1 MDYTLVVLLLV
12 VILLFLYKPNRYQ
25 IKVDGYKTHY
35 FDEYSKK
42 KSLEMTEAGLSD
54 QSLKEFAIMQDLLLQ
69 YQHDTVCR
77 RMPRLPEAIQLTKQ
91 IQERFAGFDFDRHS
105 LYIEQMQ
112 NPTLKVNKDLI
123 CSL

>member
-1 MDYTLVVLLLV
+1 MDYTLV
-12 VILLFLYKPNRYQ
+12 ILFLVFILWCVYRGNSSQ
-25 IKVDGYKTHY
+25 IKVDGYKTYY

-42 KSLEMTEAGLSD
+42 KCVEMSKAGLSD

-77 RMPRLPEAIQLTKQ
+77 GMPRVPEAIQLTKQ
-91 IQERFAGFDFDRHS
+91 IQERFAGFDFDRHAV
-105 LYIEQMQ
+105 YIEQMQ

-123 CSL
+123 CAL

>member
-1 MDYTLVVLLLV
+1 MDYLVLLV
-12 VILLFLYKPNRYQ
+12 VIVVILFFVYKPNRHQ
-25 IKVDGYKTHY
+25 IKVDGYKTYY

-69 YQHDTVCR
+69 YQSDTVCR
-77 RMPRLPEAIQLTKQ
+77 RMPRLPEAIQLSKQ
-91 IQERFAGFDFDRHS
+91 IQERFVGFDFDRHAV
-105 LYIEQMQ
+105 YIEQMQ

>member
-1 MDYTLVVLLLV
+1 MDYTLVILLLV

-25 IKVDGYKTHY
+25 IKVDGYKTYY

-42 KSLEMTEAGLSD
+42 KGIEMSKAGLSD

-69 YQHDTVCR
+69 YQSDTVCR
-77 RMPRLPEAIQLTKQ
+77 GMPRVPEAIQMTKQ
-91 IQERFAGFDFDRHS
+91 IQERFAGFDFDRHAV
-105 LYIEQMQ
+105 YIEQMQ

-123 CSL
+123 CAL